1 MINGE
6 EISCMSHHGE
16 INFRDGLAQSC
27 NVVFAELAVEIGK
40 EKMTEEANRIGI
52 TQSFNVGNTPTV
64 KGKYD
69 VSKAQDNDLG
79 WSGIGQYTDL
89 ANPMQM
95 AIMCGAVANHG
106 QSVQP
111 YFVSD
116 IYKGDFSPVRAP
128 GASADRELLSRNTAD
143 TLNEMMRYTVTSNYG
158 DGMFPSLEVC
168 AKTGTARSATRTA
181 TTRGW
186 SASLATRTRRL
197 RLRSSWKR
205 VPLDIPPPGRSLLR
219 RWRPPPLPCAV
230 RTDSFSYRPE
240 LASVRYS
247 FCPVHKIM
255 DDFLKKVCY
264 NNLTCAGK

>member
-1 MINGE
+1 
-6 EISCMSHHGE
+6 
-16 INFRDGLAQSC
+16 
-27 NVVFAELAVEIGK
+27 
-40 EKMTEEANRIGI
+40 MTEEANKIGI

-168 AKTGTARSATRTA
+168 AKTGTAEVGDPDSNDAWMVGFSRDEDAPLAFAVVVEKGSLGYSTA
-181 TTRGW
+181 GPVAVAAMEAAA
-186 SASLATRTRRL
+186 ASLRGQ
-197 RLRSSWKR
+197 
-205 VPLDIPPPGRSLLR
+205 D
-219 RWRPPPLPCAV
+219 
-230 RTDSFSYRPE
+230 
-240 LASVRYS
+240 
-247 FCPVHKIM
+247 
-255 DDFLKKVCY
+255 
-264 NNLTCAGK
+264 